1 MGGDKDAGRA
11 GDGPV
16 NQLQRFS
23 IAQIEIVDPFDPGSH
38 QDLSAF
44 DNGLGRGGAGPN
56 RLRHGFKRAVEGE
69 RLGAVLRRQIFV
81 ARTGGEAVFVAHQRR
96 ANDLGGDIEVAHHAL
111 DDQQLLIV
119 FLAKNRDMGE
129 GLQQQ
134 FRHHNRHPAEEMR
147 AAVPAQPLRDTADLN
162 AGREMLRIHFI
173 ACRCVDQMTA
183 APGHHGGVIGL
194 LAGVSIKVFMGR
206 KLRRIDEDGDNDAV
220 RLRLGFVNQAH
231 MPDMKRAHGRHQSDL
246 QAVLLP
252 GFNLCAQVFD
262 SSNNFDVAG
271 HTSIHRKLLPHDKPN
286 DTHCKHN
293 GPAPI
298 IGMIRDEG
306 GEMAPHIL
314 VLGNEKGGS
323 GKSTTAMHVTIAL
336 LKLGA
341 TVHVIDLDAR
351 QRSLTRYLENREGWL
366 SRNGVRLGMPT
377 RALVPRAEF
386 DTRAENESD
395 ELARFETAM
404 GEGEGAD
411 FIVIDCPGADTH
423 LARLG
428 HSVAHTLITPMN
440 DSFVDF
446 DLIGTIDPDTYEV
459 VKPSLYA
466 ELVWEGRKRRMM
478 ARQASIDWVILRN
491 RLQQTDAH
499 NKRRV
504 GAALDALAPRI
515 GFRVAPGFG
524 ERVIYREL
532 FPNGLT
538 LLDLTSK
545 AVDVSLTMSHLAAR
559 NELRALIEALE
570 IEGVSERAHE
580 L

>member
-1 MGGDKDAGRA
+1 MGGDEDAGRP

-16 NQLQRFS
+16 NQLQRFC
-23 IAQIEIVDPFDPGSH
+23 IAQIEIVDALNPGGH
-38 QDLSAF
+38 QDLTTF
-44 DNGLGRGGAGPN
+44 HN
-56 RLRHGFKRAVEGE
+56 RLRRGVTGFDGLNHGFEGFVEGE
-69 RLGAVLRRQIFV
+69 RLRAIVSRQIFV
-81 ARTGGEAVFVAHQRR
+81 AGTGRQPVCVTHQRR
-96 ANDLGGDIEVAHHAL
+96 ANDLGGDIKVAHHSL
-111 DDQQLLIV
+111 DHQQLLIV
-119 FLAKNRDMGE
+119 LFSEHGDMGE

-134 FRHHNRHPAEEMR
+134 FCHHNRYPAKKVR
-147 AAVPAQPLRDTADLN
+147 AAVTAQPLRDAVHLN
-162 AGREMLRIHFI
+162 AGREMVWIHFI
-173 ACRCVDQMTA
+173 ACRRIDQMTA
-183 APGHHGGVIGL
+183 PLGHHGGIIGL
-194 LAGVSIKVFMGR
+194 LPWIGVKVFMGR
-206 KLRRIDEDGDNDAV
+206 KLRRVDKDGDDDAV
-220 RLRLGFVNQAH
+220 GFCLGFVNQAH
-231 MPDMKRAHGRHQSDL
+231 MPDMKRPHGRHQSNL
-246 QAVLLP
+246 QTLLLP
-252 GFNLCAQVFD
+252 NLNLRAQVFD
-262 SSNNFDVAG
+262 CSDNFDVAA
-271 HTSIHRKLLPHDKPN
+271 HLFIHRKLLPHDKPN

-298 IGMIRDEG
+298 IGVIRDEG

-341 TVHVIDLDAR
+341 SVHVIDLDAR

-366 SRNGVRLGMPT
+366 SRNGVKLGMPT
-377 RALVPRAEF
+377 RSLVPRAEF

-395 ELARFETAM
+395 ELARFEAAM
-404 GEGEGAD
+404 GEGEAAD

-538 LLDLTSK
+538 LLDLTNK